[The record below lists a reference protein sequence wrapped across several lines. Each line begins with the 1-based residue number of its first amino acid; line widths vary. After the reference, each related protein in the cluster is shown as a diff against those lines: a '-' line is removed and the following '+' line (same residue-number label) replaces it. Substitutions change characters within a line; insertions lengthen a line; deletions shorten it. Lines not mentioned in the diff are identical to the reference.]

1 MSWIAHLRDDVR
13 NAGKGGLVTQ
23 APKVILSMHHPE
35 MRSLLLGANTL
46 APNLHL
52 NFSLPVDEYTKRAN
66 RVNVF

>member
-35 MRSLLLGANTL
+35 MRSLLLGAN
-46 APNLHL
+46 LHL